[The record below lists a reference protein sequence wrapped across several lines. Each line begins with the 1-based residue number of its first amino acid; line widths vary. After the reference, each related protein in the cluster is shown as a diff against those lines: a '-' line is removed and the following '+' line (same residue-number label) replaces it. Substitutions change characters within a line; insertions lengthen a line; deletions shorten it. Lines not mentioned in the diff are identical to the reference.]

1 MYKETTYFGW
11 SNRETWLASLWLSN
25 TLEFYEMMIGVV
37 ADDCCIQLQANR
49 LKARL
54 IEQVDELGIDAGFWR
69 DLRRCDLDRVNWQE
83 VVEAHSQ

>member
-1 MYKETTYFGW
+1 MHTETTYFGW

-25 TLEFYEMMIGVV
+25 TLEFYEMLLGVA
-37 ADDCCIQLQANR
+37 ADGCDVKLQADK

-54 IEQVDELGIDAGFWR
+54 VEQVDELGIDAGFWR
-69 DLRRCDLDRVNWQE
+69 DSGCSDFDKVNWQE